1 MRAVISY
8 NHDEYV
14 EMTIIWNELK
24 DKIGR
29 NKENYNR
36 EDLIDVDETP
46 SYGRYRFSGEYKDK
60 LVELLERVPTEDEII
75 MIVDDGFYHFGAKCT
90 IEGKSFKGFVDTD

>member
-8 NHDEYV
+8 NQDEYV
-14 EMTIIWNELK
+14 EMTRIWNELK
-24 DKIGR
+24 DKIGYG
-29 NKENYNR
+29 KESYHKK
-36 EDLIDVDETP
+36 DLIDVDETP

-60 LVELLERVPTEDEII
+60 LVELLGRAPTEDEII

-90 IEGKSFKGFVDTD
+90 IEGKSFKGFVDID